1 MPEMPHRPEDS
12 TVSTSGNGKP
22 KRFRRVLVANRGEIA
37 VRVIRTLR
45 DMGLTS
51 IAVYSE
57 PDRIALHVLL
67 ADEAYLIGPGAASES
82 YLRID
87 RLLDVARKVGAD
99 AIHPGYGF
107 LSENAE
113 FAGACA
119 DAGLV
124 FLGPPAKTISLM
136 GNKLAAREAARKAG
150 APLIPGSPG
159 AVDNIEDARK
169 EAEKIGYPVLLKAAS
184 GGGGKGMRVVHA
196 ADELAR
202 AYELTRGEA
211 RSAFG
216 DDSVYLERWL
226 TRPRHVEAQV
236 LADEHGNVVF
246 LGERECS
253 VQRRH
258 QKVLE
263 ETPSPV
269 LADPAVRK
277 KFGEAAVSIT
287 RAADYLNAGTVEF
300 VFDASGEFFFLEMN
314 TRLQVEHPITEMVTG
329 LDLVAEQIRV
339 GQGEALSFGNRPPAP
354 RGAAIEARIYAED
367 PLREFFPSAGPV
379 ERLRWPYGPGVRV
392 DAGVYRGFDVPI
404 HYDPLL
410 AKLVTWADT
419 RQLAIARMRRALD
432 ETVIEGMATNV
443 GFHRWLVENEIFLSG
458 NYDTHFLDNH
468 FNKDMLAA
476 NDDEERVALV
486 AASLHE
492 WQKSRSVAVPERRP
506 STWKWLGTPA
516 GAGNEKDRRRP

>member
-1 MPEMPHRPEDS
+1 
-12 TVSTSGNGKP
+12 VSTSGNGKP
-22 KRFRRVLVANRGEIA
+22 RKFGRVLIANRGEIA

-45 DMGLTS
+45 DLGMTS

-57 PDRIALHVLL
+57 PDRTALHVLL
-67 ADEAYLIGPGAASES
+67 ADEAYLIGPAAAGES

-87 RLLDVARKVGAD
+87 KILEVARKVGAE
-99 AIHPGYGF
+99 AVHPGYGF

-113 FAGACA
+113 FADACSQ
-119 DAGLV
+119 AGLV
-124 FLGPPAKTISLM
+124 FLGPTADSIRLM

-159 AVDNIEDARK
+159 AVESTEDARA
-169 EAEKIGYPVLLKAAS
+169 EAEKIGFPVLLKAAA
-184 GGGGKGMRVVHA
+184 GGGGKGMRVVREA
-196 ADELAR
+196 AELER
-202 AYELTRGEA
+202 AYQLTRGEA

-226 TRPRHVEAQV
+226 DNPRHVEAQI
-236 LADEHGNVVF
+236 LADGEGNVFF

-263 ETPSPV
+263 ETPSPA
-269 LADPAVRK
+269 LTDPAARS
-277 KFGEAAVSIT
+277 KFAEAACAIAK
-287 RAADYLNAGTVEF
+287 AAHYRSAGTVEF
-300 VFDASGEFFFLEMN
+300 VFDASGEFYFLEMN

-329 LDLVAEQIRV
+329 LDLVSEQIRI
-339 GQGEALSFGNRPPAP
+339 GLGEGMSFGDEPPTP

-367 PLREFFPSAGPV
+367 PLRDFFPSAGPV

-392 DAGVYRGFDVPI
+392 DAGMYRGFDVPI

-419 RQLAIARMRRALD
+419 RELALARMRRALD

-443 GFHRWLVENEIFLSG
+443 GFHRWLVENPVFLSG
-458 NYDTHFLDNH
+458 DYDTHFLDNH
-468 FNKDMLAA
+468 FSADMLAA
-476 NDDEERVALV
+476 DEDEERVALL

-492 WQKSRSVAVPERRP
+492 FQKSRAVAVPARRLT
-506 STWKWLGTPA
+506 SSWKWFGTPGVGS
-516 GAGNEKDRRRP
+516 GAEKDGRRS

>member
-1 MPEMPHRPEDS
+1 M
-12 TVSTSGNGKP
+12 VSTSGDGKP
-22 KRFRRVLVANRGEIA
+22 GRFNRVLVANRGEIA
-37 VRVIRTLR
+37 VRIIRTLR
-45 DMGLTS
+45 DLRLTS

-57 PDRIALHVLL
+57 PDRTALHVLL
-67 ADEAYLIGPGAASES
+67 ADEAYLLGPAAASES

-87 RLLDVARKVGAD
+87 RLLDVARQVGAD

-113 FAGACA
+113 FAAAC
-119 DAGLV
+119 DEAGLV
-124 FLGPPAKTISLM
+124 FLGPSPESIRLM
-136 GNKLAAREAARKAG
+136 GNKLAARDAARQAG

-159 AVDNIEDARK
+159 AVDDLDQARK
-169 EAEKIGYPVLLKAAS
+169 EAEKIGYPVLLKAAA
-184 GGGGKGMRVVHA
+184 GGGGKGMRVVRA
-196 ADELAR
+196 EEELER
-202 AYELTRGEA
+202 AYSLTRGEA

-226 TRPRHVEAQV
+226 DRPRHVEAQI
-236 LADEHGNVVF
+236 LADGEGNVVF

-263 ETPSPV
+263 ETPSPA
-269 LADPAVRK
+269 LTDAATRRQ
-277 KFGEAAVSIT
+277 FGKAACAIAK
-287 RAADYLNAGTVEF
+287 AASYRSAGTVEF
-300 VFDASGEFFFLEMN
+300 VFDASGEFYFLEMN

-329 LDLVAEQIRV
+329 LDLVSEQIRI
-339 GQGEALSFGNRPPAP
+339 GQGEGMSFGDEVPTP

-367 PLREFFPSAGPV
+367 PLRDFFPSAGPV

-392 DAGVYRGFDVPI
+392 DAGMYRGFKVPI

-419 RQLAIARMRRALD
+419 RELALARMRRALD

-458 NYDTHFLDNH
+458 NYDTHFLENH
-468 FNKDMLAA
+468 FHPDMLAA
-476 NDDEERVALV
+476 DEDEERVALL

-492 WQKSRSVAVPERRP
+492 WQKSRSVAVPARRV
-506 STWKWLGTPA
+506 SSWKWFGTPA
-516 GAGNEKDRRRP
+516 GSGASKDGKRR